1 MKKQKDVYE
10 SLNAL
15 LKNWKQGTLT
25 VDEKSELN
33 KKLKDDIK
41 FRRKVGDVWG
51 SLVEQGMIWQLKL
64 YKAVKNDGIHD

>member
-15 LKNWKQGTLT
+15 LKKWKQGTLT

>member
-15 LKNWKQGTLT
+15 LKKWKQGTLT

-64 YKAVKNDGIHD
+64 YKAIKNDGIHD